1 MSFDRVIV
9 ITGAAKGIG
18 AAIAK
23 QVADKSTAIVVNY
36 KASAAAAD
44 ALIEELKQLG
54 AGDAVAIQADVST
67 PDGAKKLIDET
78 VARFGKITGLV
89 NNAAIYE
96 PAPVT
101 AAPETI
107 ERTIAANVLSFL
119 YVTSVA
125 VPHIPDEG
133 SIVNIS
139 SAITRTPF
147 PNHTTYTASKGAMD
161 AYTRALAVELGP
173 RKIRVN
179 AVLPGL
185 TKTDMMPPGQEERA
199 AQVTPFGEVGKPEQV
214 AAAVAF
220 LLDHKSRWVSGQ
232 SIGASGGLAFSY

>member
-9 ITGAAKGIG
+9 ITGGAKGIG

-23 QVADKSTAIVVNY
+23 QLADKSTAVVINY

-44 ALIEELKQLG
+44 ALVEELKQLG
-54 AGDAVAIQADVST
+54 AGDAIAIQADVST
-67 PDGAKKLIDET
+67 PEGASKLIDET

-101 AAPETI
+101 APFATI
-107 ERTIAANVLSFL
+107 EKTIAANVFSFL
-119 YVTSVA
+119 YVTSAA
-125 VPHIPDEG
+125 VPHIVNEG
-133 SIVNIS
+133 SVVNIS
-139 SAITRTPF
+139 SAVTRVPF
-147 PNHTTYTASKGAMD
+147 PNHTAYTASKGAMD
-161 AYTRALAVELGP
+161 AYTRALAVELAP

-179 AVLPGL
+179 AVLPGM
-185 TKTDMMPPGQEERA
+185 TKTDMTVGFEEMA
-199 AQVTPFGEVGKPEQV
+199 VNSTPFGEFGKAEDV
-214 AAAVAF
+214 AAAVTF
-220 LLDHKSRWVSGQ
+220 LLDPKSRWITGQ